1 MPSLRRLVLD
11 VLKPHEPTMLTLGR
25 EIADLPAVEAATTDL
40 VEIDEE
46 VREVTLTVEGPDLD
60 YDEIV
65 AVVEDLGRSVHSLD
79 QAAYGEYVA
88 VGPALDR
95 E

>member
-1 MPSLRRLVLD
+1 MAPLRKLVLD
-11 VLKPHEPTMLTLGR
+11 VLKPHEPPMRTLAR
-25 EIADLPAVEAATTDL
+25 RVAEMAAVDAATADL

-46 VREVTLTVEGPDLD
+46 VREVTLTVEGDSLD
-60 YDEIV
+60 HDEIV
-65 AVVEDLGRSVHSLD
+65 ALVEELGGSVHSVD

>member
-1 MPSLRRLVLD
+1 MPPLRRLVLD
-11 VLKPHEPTMLTLGR
+11 VLKPHEPPMLTLGH
-25 EIADLPAVEAATTDL
+25 EIADLPTVEAATTDL

-46 VREVTLTVEGPDLD
+46 VREVTVTVEGSDVN
-60 YDEIV
+60 YDAVV
-65 AVVEDLGRSVHSLD
+65 AVVDDLGGSVHSID